1 MLFKS
6 IDFERQELVES
17 GWGQKNHRYLIKI
30 LLKNI
35 DFELRAGTAVTAA
48 AITAAPAA
56 RTVGPPRHSPTGRS
70 FRTRRRANHL
80 HRSCIACARMG
91 CLSLRI
97 GSCRRMDSCVSGP
110 AQCCMSSASRWR
122 QQMGLSSAEV
132 LYRLSTTQLELYVTT
147 RTWYVQACSVLCTDH
162 LGST

>member
-1 MLFKS
+1 MIHPSEPNCTPAACRGGRGARRGARVGDGRRL
-6 IDFERQELVES
+6 
-17 GWGQKNHRYLIKI
+17 
-30 LLKNI
+30 
-35 DFELRAGTAVTAA
+35 APMAA

-162 LGST
+162 LGSS